1 MFFLYQFFLGSTACG
16 FQSHWFMKLFCGWA
30 VLLKVETRVMKTH
43 LLALQDFTE
52 SQLQA
57 FLDRAQVLKQ
67 EAREGKRHHQLAGR
81 TICML
86 FEKPS
91 TRTRVSFES
100 AMYKMGGQVIFMS
113 AKETQLGRGEPL
125 KDTARVLARY
135 VDGIVVR
142 TFGQEVVEELAR
154 YSDVPVINA
163 LTDLHHPCQIL
174 SDIMTVIEKKG
185 APEELKIVWL
195 GDGNNMANSW
205 IQAASLLGF
214 SLTLAC
220 PDGYDPDPEI
230 LKVANEQASQPI
242 TVLRDPAEVV
252 QGADVINVDVWASMG
267 QEDEALTRLD
277 IFRPYQLNADLLAR
291 AAADVVVLH
300 CLPAHREEEI
310 TEEVLEGLQCVAFDQ
325 AENKMHMHKA
335 ILEYM
340 INGIN

>member
-1 MFFLYQFFLGSTACG
+1 
-16 FQSHWFMKLFCGWA
+16 MKS
-30 VLLKVETRVMKTH
+30 H
-43 LLALQDFTE
+43 LLALQDFSKAE
-52 SQLQA
+52 LQA
-57 FLDRAQVLKQ
+57 FLDRAAVLKQ
-67 EAREGKRHHQLAGR
+67 ETVQGKEHRQLAGKK
-81 TICML
+81 ICML

-100 AMYKMGGQVIFMS
+100 AMYGMGGQVIFMS

-142 TFGQEVVEELAR
+142 TFGQQVVDELAR
-154 YSDVPVINA
+154 FSDVPVINA

-185 APEELKIVWL
+185 DPAKLKIVWL

-205 IQAASLLGF
+205 IQAASVLGF

-220 PDGYDPDPEI
+220 PEGYDPDEA
-230 LKVANEQASQPI
+230 LLQAAREHASQPI
-242 TVLRDPAEVV
+242 TVLRDPAEAV

-267 QEDEALTRLD
+267 QEDEADQRMAV
-277 IFRPYQLNADLLAR
+277 FEPYQLNKELLAQ
-291 AAADVVVLH
+291 AAADAVVLH

-310 TEEVLEGLQCVAFDQ
+310 TEEVLEGEQCVAFDQ

-335 ILEYM
+335 ILDYM
-340 INGIN
+340 INRGG

>member
-1 MFFLYQFFLGSTACG
+1 
-16 FQSHWFMKLFCGWA
+16 
-30 VLLKVETRVMKTH
+30 MKTH
-43 LLALQDFTE
+43 LLALQDFTR
-52 SQLQA
+52 SQFQA
-57 FLDRAQVLKQ
+57 FLDRALVLKQ
-67 EAREGKRHHQLAGR
+67 EAREGKRHQQLAGR
-81 TICML
+81 TLCML

-185 APEELKIVWL
+185 APEDLKIVWL
-195 GDGNNMANSW
+195 GDGNNMANSL
-205 IQAASLLGF
+205 IQAASVLGF
-214 SLTLAC
+214 PLTLAC
-220 PDGYDPDPEI
+220 PEGYDPDPEI
-230 LKVANEQASQPI
+230 LKVAREHSSQPI
-242 TVLRDPAEVV
+242 NVLRDPAEAVA
-252 QGADVINVDVWASMG
+252 GADVINVDVWASMG
-267 QEDEALTRLD
+267 QEDEASMRLD

-291 AAADVVVLH
+291 AAADAVVLH

-310 TEEVLEGLQCVAFDQ
+310 TEEVLEGSQCVAFDQ